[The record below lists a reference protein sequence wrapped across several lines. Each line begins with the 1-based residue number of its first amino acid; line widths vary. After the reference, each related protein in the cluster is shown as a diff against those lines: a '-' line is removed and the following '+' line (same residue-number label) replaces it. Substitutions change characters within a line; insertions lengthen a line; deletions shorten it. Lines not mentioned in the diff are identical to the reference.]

1 VPAARGPDAASDAQR
16 NGSRLSFMQ
25 RLQDARSRF
34 RPLASSHSRRNLVP
48 LHELLRATRPRDA
61 FHERPHAESHF
72 RICEDLRN
80 QKARVIGRETV
91 ESSGVVRLAQA
102 SELPSEVFDKKARER
117 TRTSAVNLPPFKGL
131 AWWDFLSYPECYP
144 CQWRAGVGPHES
156 SCHRA
161 LFDTGSTRNSSRSND
176 QPASR
181 ARRVGQCNIEN

>member
-1 VPAARGPDAASDAQR
+1 MPAARGPDAASDAQR

-61 FHERPHAESHF
+61 FHERPHAENHF

-102 SELPSEVFDKKARER
+102 SELPSEVFDEKARER
-117 TRTSAVNLPPFKGL
+117 TRTSAENLSPFQSLSGVITRAQAVRGANKVAYG
-131 AWWDFLSYPECYP
+131 LSYPP
-144 CQWRAGVGPHES
+144 M
-156 SCHRA
+156 
-161 LFDTGSTRNSSRSND
+161 GSGCSIWEGRIADR
-176 QPASR
+176 P
-181 ARRVGQCNIEN
+181 I